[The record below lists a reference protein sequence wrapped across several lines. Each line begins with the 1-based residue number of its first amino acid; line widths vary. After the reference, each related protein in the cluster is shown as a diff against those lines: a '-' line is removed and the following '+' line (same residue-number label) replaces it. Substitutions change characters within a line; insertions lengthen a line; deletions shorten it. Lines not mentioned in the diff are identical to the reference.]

1 MTRPIADLSRA
12 SSFRGAGGRGIIR
25 SPKGERSMAKRD
37 GRIDSVFADMNVPQ
51 RPGAALLVI
60 DHDEIVYSK
69 CYGLA
74 DLGTQR
80 PITTDTS
87 FYLASISKQFTAMAI
102 MMLAERGKLSFD
114 DHLPSYFPRFP
125 ACAAGDDRRNCLRS
139 ILRQLP
145 ESQRFQSAR
154 HEE

>member
-1 MTRPIADLSRA
+1 
-12 SSFRGAGGRGIIR
+12 
-25 SPKGERSMAKRD
+25 MAKRD
-37 GRIDSVFADMNVPQ
+37 GRIDSVFAYMNVPQ
-51 RPGAALLVI
+51 HPGAALLVI

-102 MMLAERGKLSFD
+102 MIW
-114 DHLPSYFPRFP
+114 
-125 ACAAGDDRRNCLRS
+125 RS
-139 ILRQLP
+139 V
-145 ESQRFQSAR
+145 AN
-154 HEE
+154 

>member
-1 MTRPIADLSRA
+1 
-12 SSFRGAGGRGIIR
+12 
-25 SPKGERSMAKRD
+25 MAKRD

-114 DHLPSYFPRFP
+114 DHLPTYFPRLP
-125 ACAAGDDRRNCLRS
+125 AWAAGISLR
-139 ILRQLP
+139 P
-145 ESQRFQSAR
+145 EAAASPITTT
-154 HEE
+154 